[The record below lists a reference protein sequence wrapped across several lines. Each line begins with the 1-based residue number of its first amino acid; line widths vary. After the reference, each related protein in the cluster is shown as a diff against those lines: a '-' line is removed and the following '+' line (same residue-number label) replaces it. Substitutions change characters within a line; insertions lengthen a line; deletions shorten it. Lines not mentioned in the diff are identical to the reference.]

1 MKQVTDPE
9 ELARHIL
16 DGGEIMIKVG
26 DSCLLVSNDSLMKYT
41 IHDVIRHAA
50 YGDHYY
56 PEATNGTR

>member
-1 MKQVTDPE
+1 
-9 ELARHIL
+9 
-16 DGGEIMIKVG
+16 MIKVG

-56 PEATNGTR
+56 PEATNDGAA